1 MRSECLYDPRC
12 PVSRAYHDH
21 ELGVPRYD
29 DRYLFEMLVLEATQP
44 GLHWAEILRRREAY
58 REALDGFDAERI
70 ARYGD
75 ARVAALMGN
84 PALIR
89 NRGKL
94 SATIANA
101 RAFLAVRKEWGS
113 FARFLWSFVDG
124 EPLQN
129 QWEDV
134 EAIPSES
141 PVSRALAD
149 AMKAR
154 GFRYVGAKTCYAYM
168 EAVGLVNDHVTRCPR
183 HAEIAALAL
192 AAP

>member
-1 MRSECLYDPRC
+1 M
-12 PVSRAYHDH
+12 
-21 ELGVPRYD
+21 
-29 DRYLFEMLVLEATQP
+29 
-44 GLHWAEILRRREAY
+44 
-58 REALDGFDAERI
+58 
-70 ARYGD
+70 
-75 ARVAALMGN
+75 
-84 PALIR
+84 
-89 NRGKL
+89 
-94 SATIANA
+94 
-101 RAFLAVRKEWGS
+101 RKEWGS